1 MRSSSGLI
9 DLLSPQ
15 PMHPCSLMQ
24 ASTKMPTSLVVAAE
38 ERCWPPPL
46 DGVSHRSQCGAVE
59 MQPRRL
65 TRGASRPVTDAGR
78 CPHSPGNGPRRLR
91 RPFLQSWSTERERA

>member
-38 ERCWPPPL
+38 ERCWLAPL
-46 DGVSHRSQCGAVE
+46 DGRQCGAFK

-91 RPFLQSWSTERERA
+91 RLFLQSWSTERERA

>member
-1 MRSSSGLI
+1 MARHFTRLYSSRLGPAPSSTPSVRSSSGLI

-46 DGVSHRSQCGAVE
+46 DGVSVARSKCSRA
-59 MQPRRL
+59 
-65 TRGASRPVTDAGR
+65 ASPAAPLGR
-78 CPHSPGNGPRRLR
+78 
-91 RPFLQSWSTERERA
+91 